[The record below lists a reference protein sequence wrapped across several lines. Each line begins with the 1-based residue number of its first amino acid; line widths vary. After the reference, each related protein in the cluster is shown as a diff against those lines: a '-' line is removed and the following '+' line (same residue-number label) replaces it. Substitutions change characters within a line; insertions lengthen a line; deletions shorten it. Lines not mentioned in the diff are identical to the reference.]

1 MSKFDCLFTFLFFAV
16 SKEKEQIAVDFLLL
30 KSCNLFYNLE
40 GKFSLTPKISLELIY
55 KSRNSMYNLKVAIF
69 DENMAI
75 GKSKYLVILYLYKH
89 TQLSDP
95 LILGGLLIL
104 LEGAPKLISREQF
117 KNTNNQNI
125 QNSTQISS
133 FNNLSK

>member
-1 MSKFDCLFTFLFFAV
+1 
-16 SKEKEQIAVDFLLL
+16 
-30 KSCNLFYNLE
+30 
-40 GKFSLTPKISLELIY
+40 
-55 KSRNSMYNLKVAIF
+55 MYNLKVAIF

-75 GKSKYLVILYLYKH
+75 GKSKYLVILYLYEL

-117 KNTNNQNI
+117 KTQTSKIFKILRQFRHSTTCPNDMI
-125 QNSTQISS
+125 QA
-133 FNNLSK
+133 